1 MRPATMMASPTPVGN
16 ALAELPLIGDFL
28 GQVDRLLLDLGY
40 SVWWAQTIEFMILMT
55 VLFVVLTTVLGRFV
69 PWVSKALAHRTDRL
83 VAPLPALL
91 LAPEWVATTLIVK
104 FGGTPGRVVYGY
116 GDGVLLLADGV
127 QALLAGGL
135 RILGVI
141 GRFGRPITCLLI
153 VLGFL
158 SWNSGSCVGGE
169 SQTCVSPARH
179 WSQQL
184 DDAAAPR

>member
-1 MRPATMMASPTPVGN
+1 MT
-16 ALAELPLIGDFL
+16 ELPLIGGIL
-28 GQVDRLLLDLGY
+28 GETDRLLLDLGY
-40 SVWWAQTIEFMILMT
+40 SVWWAQTVEFMILMI
-55 VLFVVLTTVLGRFV
+55 VLFVALTTLLGRFV
-69 PWVSKALAHRTDRL
+69 PWVSDALVRRADRL

-91 LAPEWVATTLIVK
+91 LAPEWVATTLKVRL
-104 FGGTPGRVVYGY
+104 GGTPGRVVYGY
-116 GDGVLLLADGV
+116 GDGVLLLVDGV
-127 QALLAGGL
+127 QALLTGGL

-158 SWNSGSCVGGE
+158 SWNSGSCVGGDP
-169 SQTCVSPARH
+169 QTCVSPARH